1 METTFQTITNAMT
14 ALVDA
19 RNTERNRLN
28 DRNVFNPATRPAE
41 YIAQEQLA
49 TRIDEMLAEMTK
61 LRNGLVQQ

>member
-1 METTFQTITNAMT
+1 METTFQTITNTMT

-28 DRNVFNPATRPAE
+28 DRNLFNPATRPTE